1 MNDEFME
8 EYARIAEVYRTCCTN
23 YGVEDRPSCDECP
36 YSDLIIKSLAS
47 KLSIGEVM
55 FCDYTEC
62 KTALCTR
69 VYEMMDELILA
80 LGHARQIEKR
90 SNEIISELGDKVRR
104 NGWIPVPFSVI
115 DKKTGKYPDLEKIA
129 LEEDWAQCLM
139 YCDMEGFALE
149 EDGTLLL
156 LDECGRQ
163 ACCPP
168 DRFEIVTEEEA
179 WND

>member
-1 MNDEFME
+1 ME
-8 EYARIAEVYRTCCTN
+8 SKDYITRDS
-23 YGVEDRPSCDECP
+23 GVKC
-36 YSDLIIKSLAS
+36 IT
-47 KLSIGEVM
+47 SIGNMVGSLYDRIGEIRRLLQELEPSDVVSRD
-55 FCDYTEC
+55 CYDRLLAENDDLR
-62 KTALCTR
+62 KERDALVHKCASLEAT
-69 VYEMMDELILA
+69 LKHSA
-80 LGHARQIEKR
+80 
-90 SNEIISELGDKVRR
+90 
-104 NGWIPVPFSVI
+104 PVPFSVI

-129 LEEDWAQCLM
+129 LKEEWAQGLM

-179 WND
+179 FQP

>member
-1 MNDEFME
+1 MADKDYITRDSGVKCITSIGNMVGGLYD
-8 EYARIAEVYRTCCTN
+8 RIADIRRLLQELEPSDVVSRDCY
-23 YGVEDRPSCDECP
+23 DRLLAEND
-36 YSDLIIKSLAS
+36 DLRKERDALVHKCASLESTLKHSA
-47 KLSIGEVM
+47 
-55 FCDYTEC
+55 
-62 KTALCTR
+62 
-69 VYEMMDELILA
+69 
-80 LGHARQIEKR
+80 
-90 SNEIISELGDKVRR
+90 
-104 NGWIPVPFSVI
+104 PVPFGVI

-129 LEEDWAQCLM
+129 LEEDWAQGLM

>member
-1 MNDEFME
+1 MADKDYITRNS
-8 EYARIAEVYRTCCTN
+8 
-23 YGVEDRPSCDECP
+23 GVKC
-36 YSDLIIKSLAS
+36 IT
-47 KLSIGEVM
+47 SIGNMVG
-55 FCDYTEC
+55 
-62 KTALCTR
+62 ALYDRIGDIRRLLQDLEASDVVSRDCYNR
-69 VYEMMDELILA
+69 LLA
-80 LGHARQIEKR
+80 ENDDLRKERDALVHKCAALEGTLRH
-90 SNEIISELGDKVRR
+90 SV
-104 NGWIPVPFSVI
+104 PVPFSVI

-129 LEEDWAQCLM
+129 LKEDWAQGLM

>member
-8 EYARIAEVYRTCCTN
+8 EYTRIAEVFRTCCTN
-23 YGVEDRPSCDECP
+23 YGVEDRPLCDECP
-36 YSDLIIKSLAS
+36 YSDLRKTVYSTDGLTPLYNDDSDCALALVN
-47 KLSIGEVM
+47 K
-55 FCDYTEC
+55 
-62 KTALCTR
+62 
-69 VYEMMDELILA
+69 VYEMLDELIIMVE
-80 LGHARQIEKR
+80 QY
-90 SNEIISELGDKVRR
+90 

-129 LEEDWAQCLM
+129 LKEDWAQGLM
-139 YCDMEGFALE
+139 YCDMEGFALD

-163 ACCPP
+163 VCCPP
-168 DRFEIVTEEEA
+168 DRFEIVTEEES

>member
-1 MNDEFME
+1 MADKDYITRDSGVKCISSIGNMVGMLYDRIGDIGRLLQELEPSDVVARDCYDRLLAENDDLRKERDALVHKCAALE
-8 EYARIAEVYRTCCTN
+8 E
-23 YGVEDRPSCDECP
+23 
-36 YSDLIIKSLAS
+36 AS
-47 KLSIGEVM
+47 KHSV
-55 FCDYTEC
+55 
-62 KTALCTR
+62 
-69 VYEMMDELILA
+69 
-80 LGHARQIEKR
+80 
-90 SNEIISELGDKVRR
+90 
-104 NGWIPVPFSVI
+104 PVPFSVI

-129 LEEDWAQCLM
+129 LKEDWAQGLM

-163 ACCPP
+163 AYCPP

>member
-1 MNDEFME
+1 MNKDYITRDSGVKCITSIGNMVGAL
-8 EYARIAEVYRTCCTN
+8 YDRIADIRRLLQELEPSDVVARDCY
-23 YGVEDRPSCDECP
+23 DRLLAENDNLRKERDALVHKCA
-36 YSDLIIKSLAS
+36 SLEETLKHSA
-47 KLSIGEVM
+47 
-55 FCDYTEC
+55 
-62 KTALCTR
+62 
-69 VYEMMDELILA
+69 
-80 LGHARQIEKR
+80 
-90 SNEIISELGDKVRR
+90 
-104 NGWIPVPFSVI
+104 PVPFSVI

-129 LEEDWAQCLM
+129 LEEDWADGLM

-179 WND
+179 VYG